1 MTNFIEIQNDLLK
14 PNIYLSTQEF
24 LGIPIYLSI
33 KNRHLSLEH
42 THPPH
47 EYFFGENKYKNVKI
61 LKGKINEIFNK

>member
-33 KNRHLSLEH
+33 KNTYHHLL
-42 THPPH
+42 
-47 EYFFGENKYKNVKI
+47 KNLLI
-61 LKGKINEIFNK
+61 Y